1 MKNLVCRIAI
11 LILLLLGT
19 GLAAQ
24 EKTQEKEKKTF
35 APAGTQ
41 SAPDLGVTV
50 HRLSPRAAVFRVGP
64 WDNSYLALATQKGI
78 VVIDSGFSKTVAQQV
93 RAAIQAEF
101 KRSDFAYLINSHEH
115 SDHTFGNSAYSDVP
129 IVGSDLL
136 RTAILAMKADP
147 AIIADRLAIPKDS
160 LAKMQVDLKN
170 DPKLLENPE
179 FAKDERFWKT
189 VQADYAAGIDYVPP
203 TITFDRRMTLD
214 LGDVSIHLFSYGHWH
229 SKADTLISIPEEGI
243 VRLGAL
249 FSSGHL
255 SAGLLPVVNNPYG
268 PKETLTP
275 AIVNNWIAML
285 NELLSQTNEKTQFVS
300 CHGWSVM
307 NKAEVAPQVAYLEKL
322 WNEVRRAKVAGKT
335 LEQTKASL
343 PRAEGFSETA
353 GLGNTADQIPNI
365 HEHNIEAF
373 WNAAM

>member
-1 MKNLVCRIAI
+1 MKTLVCSIAI
-11 LILLLLGT
+11 LTQLLLGV

-24 EKTQEKEKKTF
+24 EKKTS

-41 SAPDLGVTV
+41 SAPDLGIKVR
-50 HRLSPRAAVFRVGP
+50 RLSPRAAVFNVGP

-78 VVIDSGFSKTVAQQV
+78 VVIDSGFSKTVAQAV

-115 SDHTFGNSAYSDVP
+115 SDHTFGNSAYSDIP

-136 RTAILAMKADP
+136 RTAILEMKADP
-147 AIIADRLAIPKDS
+147 TIITERLAIPKDS
-160 LAKMQVDLKN
+160 LAKIQQDIKN
-170 DPKLLENPE
+170 DPKLLENPK
-179 FAKDERFWKT
+179 FVKGKRFWET
-189 VQADYAAGIDYVPP
+189 VQADYAAGVDFAPP

-214 LGDVSIHLFSYGHWH
+214 LGDVSVQLFSYGHWH
-229 SKADTLISIPEEGI
+229 SKADTLINIPEEGI
-243 VRLGAL
+243 ARLGAL

-285 NELLSQTNEKTQFVS
+285 NELLGETNEKTQFVS
-300 CHGWSVM
+300 CHGWNVM
-307 NKAEVAPQVAYLEKL
+307 SKAQVSLQVAYLEKL
-322 WNEVRRAKVAGKT
+322 WNEVRRTKAAGKT
-335 LEQTKASL
+335 LEQTKEALS
-343 PRAEGFSETA
+343 PVERFSEFA
-353 GLGNTADQIPNI
+353 GLANTADKIPNI
-365 HEHNIEAF
+365 HEHNIEAL
-373 WNAAM
+373 WNAAP